1 MSGKNAAATIVIK
14 KIKKGGHA
22 HHGGAWK
29 VAYADF
35 VTAMMAFFLLLWLLN
50 ATTEEQKKGI
60 SDYFTPATASTSK
73 SGAGGILGG
82 QTVSA
87 PGAQVSRN
95 SPPSVT
101 IELKPTSGEG
111 EKDSTDKPDLT
122 KQEMDEIVAQREEEL
137 FKEKE
142 KELRETIEKDPEL
155 KALSKNLMIDQT
167 PEGLRIQLVDR
178 DGQPMFP
185 SGSTKMFDRTRKLID
200 QVAKVVQSMPNKLSI
215 SGHTDA
221 TPYRSSIGSSYGNWE
236 LSSDRA
242 HASRR
247 ELTEAGIP
255 ATRIT
260 QVIGRADTEPLTPE
274 NPNDPQNR
282 RISIVLLREAPAKK
296 AGDEKRAEAAPSAQ
310 TRDARRDWS
319 GPRVR

>member
-1 MSGKNAAATIVIK
+1 MAARNAAATIIIK
-14 KIKKGGHA
+14 KVKKGGHG

-50 ATTEEQKKGI
+50 ATSEDQKKGI
-60 SDYFTPATASTSK
+60 SDYFAPATASTSK

-82 QTVSA
+82 QTISS
-87 PGAQVSRN
+87 PGALVSRN

-101 IELKPTSGEG
+101 IELKPTSGDG
-111 EKDSTDKPDLT
+111 DKDSTEKPDLT
-122 KQEMDEIVAQREEEL
+122 KQEMDEAIAQREEEL

-142 KELRETIEKDPEL
+142 KELREAIEKDPDL
-155 KALSKNLMIDQT
+155 KGLAKNLLIDQT

-185 SGSTKMFDRTRKLID
+185 SGSVKMFDRTRKLLA
-200 QVAKVVQSMPNKLSI
+200 QVAKVVQTMPNKLSI

-221 TPYRSSIGSSYGNWE
+221 TPFRSSVGASYGNWE

-247 ELTEAGIP
+247 ELMEDGVP
-255 ATRIT
+255 AARISR
-260 QVIGRADTEPLTPE
+260 VVGRADTEPLTPE
-274 NPNDPQNR
+274 NPTDPQNR
-282 RISIVLLREAPAKK
+282 RISIVLIRDAVAKGAAGGNGAAAPAQRP
-296 AGDEKRAEAAPSAQ
+296 EV
-310 TRDARRDWS
+310 RRDWS